1 MNTRPFVI
9 VVFFGVF
16 VADMNAVTLA
26 PLLVVAG
33 GRVTAS
39 SSVTP
44 SVASG

>member
-1 MNTRPFVI
+1 MNTRL
-9 VVFFGVF
+9 FFIDLFSGVF
-16 VADMNAVTLA
+16 VADVNAVLLA